1 VIKKIKVRLAAV
13 ARKAGVSVATVDRV
27 IHSRPGV
34 KPHTADHILAV
45 IERMENGD
53 PDFTPAAEAR
63 ARKLYFDIILP
74 IGTNAFFN
82 NLEEEI
88 REYANRPANSELSVR
103 IHRIKGFDPDA
114 LADNIALISQQTDGI
129 AIVAIESPQVRDAVN
144 RVVQKNIPVVTLVSD
159 LSSSRRSGYIGLDN
173 RAAGRTAGYLMG
185 RFLAGSAGTVLMLAG
200 SPQLRDH
207 EEREMGF
214 RRVLGERFVDLKIVS
229 YLEDKD
235 DDKATHQQ
243 AKKVIHD
250 YPDLVGIY
258 DIGAGTQGIAQAMV
272 EAGRSGDIV
281 FIGHELTR
289 YSRELLID
297 GVMDAVIDQ
306 VPRKEARML
315 IDMLERFASG
325 ENSGYDPEV
334 APISVYFRENLPF

>member
-1 VIKKIKVRLAAV
+1 M
-13 ARKAGVSVATVDRV
+13 ATVDRV
-27 IHSRPGV
+27 IHGRPGV
-34 KPHTADHILAV
+34 KPHTADHILGV
-45 IERMENGD
+45 IERMENSD
-53 PDFTPAAEAR
+53 PDFTPTAGAR

-88 REYANRPANSELSVR
+88 REYANRPANSGLSVR

-114 LADNIALISQQTDGI
+114 LANNIALISQQTDGI
-129 AIVAIESPQVRDAVN
+129 AIIAIEGPQVRDAVN

-159 LSSSRRSGYIGLDN
+159 LSGSRRSGYIGLDN

-214 RRVLGERFVDLKIVS
+214 RRVLGERFESLKIVS

-235 DDKATHQQ
+235 DDQAAYQQ
-243 AKKVIHD
+243 VKKVIDD
-250 YPDLVGIY
+250 YPELVGIY
-258 DIGAGTQGIAQAMV
+258 DIGAGTQGIAKAMV
-272 EAGRSGDIV
+272 EAGRSDNIV
-281 FIGHELTR
+281 FIGHELTH
-289 YSRELLID
+289 YSREFLID

-325 ENSGYDPEV
+325 ENGGYDSEV